1 MAKVVNDIGY
11 KSVENIHTY
20 RKRKLKIMERDFCIA
35 LTQAEIDHINKLP
48 TAGAV
53 DAYCIDILNDRWE

>member
-11 KSVENIHTY
+11 KSVENINTY
-20 RKRKLKIMERDFCIA
+20 RNRKIKIMQRDFCIV
-35 LTQAEIDHINKLP
+35 LTQAEIDHINELP

-53 DAYCIDILNDRWE
+53 DAYCIGILNDRWN